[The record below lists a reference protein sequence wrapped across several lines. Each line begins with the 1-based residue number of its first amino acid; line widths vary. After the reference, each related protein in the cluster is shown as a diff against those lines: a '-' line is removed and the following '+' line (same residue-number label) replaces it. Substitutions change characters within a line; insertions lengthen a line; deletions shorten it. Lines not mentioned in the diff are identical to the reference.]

1 MHDLSV
7 LALFKGTEKFIF
19 VYDEHSRAELLDAF
33 RDAAADPDVAVTW
46 FDAAVLTDR
55 AEEQFEAADRN
66 AVTTPPDE
74 SQKPAR
80 F

>member
-33 RDAAADPDVAVTW
+33 RDAAADPTVGITW

-55 AEEQFEAADRN
+55 AEEQFEAADRT
-66 AVTTPPDE
+66 AVTAPPDE
-74 SQKPAR
+74 PDTPAR